1 MKKYTVI
8 LAAFA
13 MFAFAACNKDSEKG
27 YTMNDNGTV
36 NITIGCNAPTDNPKQ
51 SFNGERMRIYFT
63 AGDQIMVNDGVYNVS
78 PKPTTVAG
86 TSSNMSNRGS
96 VTVPTSSNYRFYF
109 TAQTYTVR
117 TDGSY
122 EVNML
127 SEVNLL
133 GNGVS
138 NPFDENNQAWPM
150 YAECAD
156 LTTLSESGVELL
168 NAVGVISP
176 VIIYGPEWC
185 DAAFAT
191 LAGVPS
197 FNANECPD
205 LRVNHVVIRS
215 NQKLT
220 GTATLN
226 TDDYDDPEIGPFIEM
241 DGGQWMPAG
250 QLDEVICHVTN
261 PQNMIPTAGQQ
272 AVLNIVGNLPIAP
285 YVYRPTYQMDI
296 YFEVDINGT
305 TYYYMFETITKRHTD
320 ATPRHM
326 RDWLTVN
333 FQTVGSLPAPQAD
346 DPAGSIR
353 FSNGLLSAPST
364 TDLWNPAK

>member
-8 LAAFA
+8 LAALA
-13 MFAFAACNKDSEKG
+13 MFAFASCTQDQQKG
-27 YTMNDNGTV
+27 YTLNDNGTV
-36 NITIGCNAPTDNPKQ
+36 NITIGCTAPENNAKQ
-51 SFNGERMRIYFT
+51 SFNGERMRIFFT
-63 AGDQIMVNDGVYNVS
+63 AGDQIMVNEGIFNVN

-96 VTVPTSSNYRFYF
+96 VTSVPVSTNYQFYF

-133 GNGVS
+133 GNGIS
-138 NPFDENNQAWPM
+138 NPFNEDNQAWPM

-156 LTTLSESGVELL
+156 LDELGENGVMLL

-176 VIIYGPEWC
+176 TIIYGPEFC

-191 LAGVPS
+191 LAGVTS
-197 FNANECPD
+197 FNANECPN
-205 LRVNHVVIRS
+205 LRVDHVVIKS
-215 NQKLT
+215 NMRMT

-226 TDDYDDPEIGPFIEM
+226 TTDPTDPYIEM
-241 DGGQWMPAG
+241 DGGEWMPSG
-250 QLDEVICHVTN
+250 ELDQVVCHVTN
-261 PQNMIPTAGQQ
+261 PQNMIPTAGEQQ
-272 AVLNIVGNLPIAP
+272 VLNVIGNLPIAP
-285 YVYRPTYQMDI
+285 YVNRPTYQMDI

-305 TYYYMFETITKRHTD
+305 TYYYMFETITKRHNF
-320 ATPRHM
+320 ATNRSL
-326 RDWLTVN
+326 RDWLAVN
-333 FQTVGSLPAPQAD
+333 FQTVGNTLPTPNTD
-346 DPAGSIR
+346 GSIT
-353 FSNGLLSAPST
+353 FGNGVLSAPST
-364 TDLWNPAK
+364 SPLWGATVEP

>member
-36 NITIGCNAPTDNPKQ
+36 NITIGCNAPDNNAKQ

-63 AGDQIMVNDGVYNVS
+63 AGDEIMVNNGTYSVN
-78 PKPTTVAG
+78 PKPTSVAG
-86 TSSNMSNRGS
+86 TTSTMSNRGS
-96 VTVPTSSNYRFYF
+96 VTVPISTNYCFYF

-117 TDGSY
+117 ADGSY

-138 NPFDENNQAWPM
+138 NPFNANNQAWPM
-150 YAECAD
+150 YAECDD
-156 LTTLSESGVELL
+156 LTTLGENGVMLL

-176 VIIYGPEWC
+176 TIIYGPEFC
-185 DAAFAT
+185 DAAFAS
-191 LAGVPS
+191 LAGVTS
-197 FNANECPD
+197 FNANECPN
-205 LRVNHVVIRS
+205 LRVDHVVIRS
-215 NQKLT
+215 NQRMT

-226 TDDYDDPEIGPFIEM
+226 KTDANNPYIEM

-250 QLDEVICHVTN
+250 QLDEVTCHVTN
-261 PQNMIPTAGQQ
+261 PQNLIPTAGEQQ
-272 AVLNIVGNLPIAP
+272 VLNVVGNLPIAP
-285 YVYRPTYQMDI
+285 RAYQPTYQMDI

-305 TYYYMFETITKRHTD
+305 TYYYMFQTITAQHEF
-320 ATPRHM
+320 ATNRSR
-326 RDWLTVN
+326 RDWLAVN
-333 FQTVGSLPAPQAD
+333 FQTVGNTLPTPNAD
-346 DPAGSIR
+346 GSID
-353 FSNGLLSAPST
+353 FANGTLSAPSLVS
-364 TDLWNPAK
+364 LWN